1 MKAGLNSLLV
11 GSSEKVISVLGPKAS
26 AVLINAFRGGESA
39 IYGAAAMKSAA
50 KLLRGNFITGTVTFA
65 IMSSADI
72 VRIFCG
78 RISGEQLF
86 KNLLCTAASVGG
98 GSAGALAGASLSS
111 VS

>member
-1 MKAGLNSLLV
+1 MLV

-78 RISGEQLF
+78 RISDEQLF